1 MMTEAQ
7 NQAEVA
13 AARSPEMAKM
23 HTCIEAVTKAMPDAS
38 RSEKLEALKTCLGT
52 DDLVELDDLFLE

>member
-1 MMTEAQ
+1 
-7 NQAEVA
+7 
-13 AARSPEMAKM
+13 MAKM

-52 DDLVELDDLFLE
+52 DDLVELDGLFLE